1 MDPEKALRDFI
12 DAIDRG
18 DTDDAIY
25 CARDLER
32 WIQNGGFL
40 PRGYHERA
48 KSIQEWAR
56 RKPTY

>member
-1 MDPEKALRDFI
+1 MDPEKAMRDFI

-32 WIQNGGFL
+32 WIENGGYRPL
-40 PRGYHERA
+40 GYPERVV
-48 KSIQEWAR
+48 SIRDWAR
-56 RKPTY
+56 RTPTY